1 MYDREIERTYDA
13 SNEGDRLLYTITFFP
28 WYFSVIWPEDE
39 EQVQQKA
46 PHDQKIFQHD
56 AFKELEIE
64 GVEWNGVYSKKYFD
78 FIYLSYSN
86 KNCMKTNQIFFQ
98 IPAYLIYPVRG

>member
-46 PHDQKIFQHD
+46 PQATEAPGCPKR
-56 AFKELEIE
+56 
-64 GVEWNGVYSKKYFD
+64 SR
-78 FIYLSYSN
+78 
-86 KNCMKTNQIFFQ
+86 
-98 IPAYLIYPVRG
+98 AYLREQVLQRTSKEAQSIHSYRREQG